1 MIMNKGSLHMTI
13 TQRYNDHLTNKLKTL
28 SQTFIP
34 LVITS
39 IFVVVA
45 KIGVMT
51 DGNDEPNYI
60 CLAGTLSYQEIQIQE
75 SNRKNTYNN

>member
-1 MIMNKGSLHMTI
+1 MTI
-13 TQRYNDHLTNKLKTL
+13 TRRYNDHLTNKLKTL

-51 DGNDEPNYI
+51 DGNDEPYYI
-60 CLAGTLSYQEIQIQE
+60 T
-75 SNRKNTYNN
+75 